1 MPYRVTYGPPI
12 TTKAQ
17 KQDNFS
23 RLRALTA
30 SFLVAFA
37 LLVRLFFPAG
47 CAQLRRVLLPD
58 PERPAADGILFLGA
72 ALALALAD
80 LELSGLSP
88 GRMLLSLLLICTAY
102 DRGAVTG
109 VSAGLG
115 LGLTADLC
123 LDTGVLGEEFCKD
136 VIVKAYKDSKKED

>member
-47 CAQLRRVLLPD
+47 CTQLRTILLPD
-58 PERPAADGILFLGA
+58 PEDVTQA
-72 ALALALAD
+72 ALEFFMSDLRNGEALSDALYTFCAHIVAHD
-80 LELSGLSP
+80 PAIP
-88 GRMLLSLLLICTAY
+88 G
-102 DRGAVTG
+102 
-109 VSAGLG
+109 
-115 LGLTADLC
+115 
-123 LDTGVLGEEFCKD
+123 
-136 VIVKAYKDSKKED
+136 